1 MKREG
6 HPVRAAA
13 ADRRLDSVRRALEGW
28 RRARGRAWQRIP
40 EALWQAAV
48 ELAWEHGVAK
58 TSRELGLDYYSL
70 ERRLRARPRPQASPA
85 FVELR
90 GPALGPAPECRLEL
104 EDGRGARLRV
114 ELTGSARAGLA
125 SLARAL
131 WDAAR

>member
-1 MKREG
+1 MRREG
-6 HPVRAAA
+6 HAVRAAA
-13 ADRRLDSVRRALEGW
+13 SDRSLGSVRRALESW

-48 ELAWEHGVAK
+48 ELALEHGVAK

-70 ERRLRARPRPQASPA
+70 ERRLRARPRPKASPA

-90 GPALGPAPECRLEL
+90 GPAPECRLEL

-114 ELTGSARAGLA
+114 ELTGSARAGLE

-131 WDAAR
+131 WSAAR